1 MDTQLKSD
9 IESALHWNNI
19 FETARVRLR
28 WLESIHHPSTESAAF
43 AETLREEWASL
54 TLGTQPHPQR
64 LHPDRFGRYHSRVM
78 IQLLRHAPVVIRRVH
93 A

>member
-1 MDTQLKSD
+1 MNDKLRSE

-28 WLESIHHPSTESAAF
+28 WLEAAHLSPESRAV
-43 AETLREEWASL
+43 AETLRTEWTSL
-54 TLGTQPHPQR
+54 TLGASPHPQR

-78 IQLLRHAPVVIRRVH
+78 VQLLRHAPVVIRRCH